1 MNTGAG
7 VRNRLGFFR
16 MRLGA
21 RAYQG
26 RFACGGGLVRGSG
39 ARGGGSGGLG
49 DDDGGAM
56 AAGER
61 GCVGVV
67 DAVAGF

>member
-1 MNTGAG
+1 
-7 VRNRLGFFR
+7 

-21 RAYQG
+21 RAYHG
-26 RFACGGGLVRGSG
+26 GFARGGGLVRRSG

-49 DDDGGAM
+49 DDDGGAT

-67 DAVAGF
+67 DAVAGS